1 MVEVK
6 ITSTED
12 MKKAFREK
20 DEKYREWTT
29 QDTREKKVA
38 KAVLVPL
45 IISRDGAVHRDTVR
59 RWKDFAPDT
68 NVDWA
73 RIAHNVLRYNV
84 VTVGLFFNKGCWVS
98 EAWRM
103 EPIQRSVMILKVL
116 RRESPQPKN
125 EVNS

>member
-38 KAVLVPL
+38 KAVMVPL
-45 IISRDGAVHRDTVR
+45 ILSHDRAVHSDTDR
-59 RWKDFAPDT
+59 R
-68 NVDWA
+68 
-73 RIAHNVLRYNV
+73 
-84 VTVGLFFNKGCWVS
+84 
-98 EAWRM
+98 
-103 EPIQRSVMILKVL
+103 
-116 RRESPQPKN
+116 
-125 EVNS
+125 